1 MARAAGCSAGPAVS
15 DDSFERSAVF
25 AAELD
30 GGMIESGRTCRVV
43 VSALFVASSHFASGA
58 FNPLSRL
65 QVDLLSAVVRDGQ
78 ASLLRSFLWRL
89 FLWRLFLGR
98 SSPVTVFA
106 RRGHAA
112 LDYRFFEAK
121 HFEFVFPVGMNT
133 TTAPRGGALM

>member
-1 MARAAGCSAGPAVS
+1 M
-15 DDSFERSAVF
+15 F

-30 GGMIESGRTCRVV
+30 GGMIESGRMCRVV
-43 VSALFVASSHFASGA
+43 VSALLVASSHFASGA

-78 ASLLRSFLWRL
+78 ASLLRSFLWQLFPWRL
-89 FLWRLFLGR
+89 FLWR

-133 TTAPRGGALM
+133 TTAPRGDALM

>member
-1 MARAAGCSAGPAVS
+1 M
-15 DDSFERSAVF
+15 F

-30 GGMIESGRTCRVV
+30 GGMIESGRTYRVV
-43 VSALFVASSHFASGA
+43 VSALLVASSHFASGA

-65 QVDLLSAVVRDGQ
+65 QVDLISAVVRDGQ

-89 FLWRLFLGR
+89 FLWR

>member
-30 GGMIESGRTCRVV
+30 GGMIESGRMCRVV
-43 VSALFVASSHFASGA
+43 VSALLVASSHFASGA

-78 ASLLRSFLWRL
+78 ASLLRSFLWQLFPWRL
-89 FLWRLFLGR
+89 FLWR

-133 TTAPRGGALM
+133 TTAPRGDALM

>member
-30 GGMIESGRTCRVV
+30 GGMIESGRMCRVV
-43 VSALFVASSHFASGA
+43 VSALLVASSHFASGA

>member
-1 MARAAGCSAGPAVS
+1 MARAAGSSAGPAVS

-30 GGMIESGRTCRVV
+30 GGMIESGRMCRVV
-43 VSALFVASSHFASGA
+43 VSALLVASSHFASGA